1 MNKIIQSFQ
10 KVFMP
15 FGMSGNIYL
24 FGAIGQGL
32 GPVLL
37 TPVLTRVLDV
47 KTFGEI
53 AYVTS
58 VAAVLGILFS
68 LGLPI
73 IISRSYVLDSESRP
87 SILQWFKQI
96 IFFYLTLSAILVMF
110 VGNSILL
117 AAIAM
122 SFGLACM
129 QLILPLARAQNKAA
143 QFALISIIGTLLPSV
158 LVIINSYFSFFSNS
172 LTALVLGSILG
183 ALISSA
189 LIWTKSNKNRIQ
201 KKYSIFN
208 SVKSA
213 YPILPHMF
221 AMMALLNI
229 DKIIFGQELNKT
241 FSGYLQVIM
250 LLGTAPIMILSALNH
265 AWLNKI
271 LLELKD
277 NSSKAFKSLNSTIAR
292 LFILATLMIIG
303 ITVLNNLILELLNPN
318 IKITS
323 DVQKTVVLTS
333 ISTLIYVVYL
343 ANTHLLTWLNRFWVL
358 GITTPLSVIFQVMII
373 YLTID
378 SLGYVSTALAF
389 GSALTVQVIL
399 LQLFRIKTETKSA
412 IHPGFYLTSL
422 GAFWIIALLFVY

>member
-1 MNKIIQSFQ
+1 MSKIIRSVK

-37 TPVLTRVLDV
+37 TPILTRVLDV

-73 IISRSYVLDSESRP
+73 IISRSYVLDPESRP

-96 IFFYLTLSAILVMF
+96 ISFYLILAAILVMF
-110 VGNSILL
+110 VNDSVLS

-129 QLILPLARAQNKAA
+129 QLILPLARAQDKAA

-189 LIWTKSNKNRIQ
+189 LIWTKGNKNRIQ
-201 KKYSIFN
+201 KKYSIIN

-229 DKIIFGQELNKT
+229 DKIIFGQEIGKT

-250 LLGTAPIMILSALNH
+250 LIGTAPIMILSALNH

-358 GITTPLSVIFQVMII
+358 GITTPLSVIFQAIII

-378 SLGYVSTALAF
+378 SLGYVSPALAF

-399 LQLFRIKTETKSA
+399 LLLFRLKTETKSA

-422 GAFWIIALLFVY
+422 GAFWITALLFVY

>member
-1 MNKIIQSFQ
+1 
-10 KVFMP
+10 
-15 FGMSGNIYL
+15 MSGNIYL

-37 TPVLTRVLDV
+37 TPILTRVLDV

-73 IISRSYVLDSESRP
+73 IISRSYVLDPESRP

-96 IFFYLTLSAILVMF
+96 ISFYLILAAILVMF
-110 VGNSILL
+110 VNDSVLS

-129 QLILPLARAQNKAA
+129 QLILPLARAQDKAA
-143 QFALISIIGTLLPSV
+143 QFSLISIIGTLLPSV

-183 ALISSA
+183 ALVSSA
-189 LIWTKSNKNRIQ
+189 LIWTKGNKNRIQ
-201 KKYSIFN
+201 KKYSIIN

-229 DKIIFGQELNKT
+229 DKIIFGQEIDKT

-250 LLGTAPIMILSALNH
+250 LIGTAPIMILSALNH

-277 NSSKAFKSLNSTIAR
+277 NSFKAFKSLNSTIAR

-358 GITTPLSVIFQVMII
+358 GITTPLSVIFQAIII

-378 SLGYVSTALAF
+378 SLGYVSAALAF

-399 LQLFRIKTETKSA
+399 LLLFRLKTETKSA
-412 IHPGFYLTSL
+412 IHPGFYLVSL
-422 GAFWIIALLFVY
+422 GAFWITALLFVY

>member
-1 MNKIIQSFQ
+1 MSKIIRSVK

-37 TPVLTRVLDV
+37 TPILTRVLDV

-73 IISRSYVLDSESRP
+73 IISRSYVLDPESRP

-96 IFFYLTLSAILVMF
+96 ISFYLILAAILVMF
-110 VGNSILL
+110 VNDSVLS

-129 QLILPLARAQNKAA
+129 QLILPLARAQDKAA

-189 LIWTKSNKNRIQ
+189 LIWTKGNKNRIQ
-201 KKYSIFN
+201 KKYSIIN

-229 DKIIFGQELNKT
+229 DKIIFGQEIGKT

-250 LLGTAPIMILSALNH
+250 LIGTAPIMILSALNH

-358 GITTPLSVIFQVMII
+358 GITTPLSVIFQAIII

-378 SLGYVSTALAF
+378 SLGYVSAALAF

-399 LQLFRIKTETKSA
+399 LLLFRLKTETKSA

-422 GAFWIIALLFVY
+422 GAFWITALLFVY